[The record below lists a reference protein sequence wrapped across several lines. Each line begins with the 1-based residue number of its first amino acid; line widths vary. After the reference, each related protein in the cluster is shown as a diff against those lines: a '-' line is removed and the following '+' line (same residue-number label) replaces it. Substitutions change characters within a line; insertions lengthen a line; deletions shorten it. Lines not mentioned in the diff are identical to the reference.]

1 MATAG
6 RLTGYIHAYPYLA
19 ASSRIIPHAG
29 YIYIHV
35 IRLTVHCKHSN
46 LRIKTLYGNTKLDER
61 RKALP
66 FQS

>member
-35 IRLTVHCKHSN
+35 IRLLTVHCKHN
-46 LRIKTLYGNTKLDER
+46 LRIKTSYGNTKLDER

>member
-1 MATAG
+1 MV
-6 RLTGYIHAYPYLA
+6 I
-19 ASSRIIPHAG
+19 

-35 IRLTVHCKHSN
+35 IRLLTVHCEHNN
-46 LRIKTLYGNTKLDER
+46 LRIKTSYGNTKLDER